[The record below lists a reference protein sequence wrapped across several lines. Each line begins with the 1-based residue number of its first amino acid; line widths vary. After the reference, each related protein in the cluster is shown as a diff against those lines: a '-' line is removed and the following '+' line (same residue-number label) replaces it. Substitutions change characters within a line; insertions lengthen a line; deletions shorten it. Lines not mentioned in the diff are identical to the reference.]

1 MRVFFTIAGLTTV
14 CFRAVRAI
22 TRGGRH
28 TRAVRFPSLLGVMGS
43 RRMRRSNGQAGDS
56 KAARSKT
63 HAPSESTP
71 HGEDTLGVN
80 ARDDAT
86 ERR

>member
-1 MRVFFTIAGLTTV
+1 V

-28 TRAVRFPSLLGVMGS
+28 TRAVRFLEPA
-43 RRMRRSNGQAGDS
+43 RRDGIAPIWRSNGQAGDS
-56 KAARSKT
+56 KAAGSKT

-86 ERR
+86 ERRRSPVFLGT